1 MGKKSWN
8 HSGMVDVREMQ
19 LRLVYSLIKPAV
31 RAAAR
36 FGIPIRSL
44 GELCRLAYFE
54 HLSRGGMSVADIA
67 RRFGQTPRH
76 MRSLA
81 QRLKEDFFRA
91 ERDVGLAREVEAL
104 IAERAP
110 DEEELVAALATWEPA
125 EVRAAIAELMS
136 EERIERHAD
145 GRLHMAKRY
154 VVLRSDEFHHRI
166 DSLNHLLD
174 GTYRAVLHRLVFD
187 DRDTAMM
194 KTISF
199 SALPSELM
207 GFLRR
212 LEGELRRELAALD
225 EGAAFQGRAESRFT
239 MAITLAPAGEDKRG
253 DA

>member
-1 MGKKSWN
+1 
-8 HSGMVDVREMQ
+8 MVNVREMQ
-19 LRLVYSLIKPAV
+19 LRLVYSLLKPAV
-31 RAAAR
+31 RGAAR
-36 FGIPIRSL
+36 FGIPIRAI
-44 GELCRLAYFE
+44 GELLRLAYFE
-54 HLSRGGMSVADIA
+54 HLSRSGLSVAEIA

-104 IAERAP
+104 VAERSP
-110 DEEELVAALATWEPA
+110 GEEELMAALPTWQPD
-125 EVRAAIAELMS
+125 EVRAAIAELID
-136 EERIERHAD
+136 EERIERD
-145 GRLHMAKRY
+145 ESGRLHMARQY

-187 DRDTAMM
+187 DQRTAMM

-199 SALPSELM
+199 SAVPEELVA
-207 GFLRR
+207 FLRR

-225 EGAAFQGRAESRFT
+225 ESATFQGQAEQRFT
-239 MAITLAPAGEDKRG
+239 MAFTLAPAGEVKRG
-253 DA
+253 DS

>member
-1 MGKKSWN
+1 
-8 HSGMVDVREMQ
+8 MVNVREMQ
-19 LRLVYSLIKPAV
+19 LRLVYSLLKPAV

-36 FGIPIRSL
+36 FGIPIRTL
-44 GELCRLAYFE
+44 GELLRLAYFE
-54 HLSRGGMSVADIA
+54 QLSRSGLSVGEIA
-67 RRFGQTPRH
+67 KRFGQTPRH

-104 IAERAP
+104 VAERTP
-110 DEEELVAALATWEPA
+110 SEEELAAALASWDPA
-125 EVRAAIAELMS
+125 EVRAAIAELVA
-136 EERIERHAD
+136 EERIERDAD
-145 GRLHMAKRY
+145 GRLHMAKQY

-187 DRDTAMM
+187 DRETAMM

-199 SALPSELM
+199 SALPAELV

-225 EGAAFQGRAESRFT
+225 ESATYQGQAEQRFT
-239 MAITLAPAGEDKRG
+239 IALTLAPAGEEKKG
-253 DA
+253 DV

>member
-1 MGKKSWN
+1 
-8 HSGMVDVREMQ
+8 MVNVREMQ
-19 LRLVYSLIKPAV
+19 LRLVYSLLKPAV
-31 RAAAR
+31 RGAAR
-36 FGIPIRSL
+36 FGIPIRAL
-44 GELCRLAYFE
+44 GELLRLAYFE
-54 HLSRGGMSVADIA
+54 HLSRSGMSVGDIA
-67 RRFGQTPRH
+67 KRFGQTPRH

-104 IAERAP
+104 IAERSRRA
-110 DEEELVAALATWEPA
+110 EEVIASLPTWEA
-125 EVRAAIAELMS
+125 DEVRAAIAELI
-136 EERIERHAD
+136 EEQRIERDAEGH
-145 GRLHMAKRY
+145 LHTAREY

-187 DRDTAMM
+187 DHATAMM

-199 SALPSELM
+199 SAVPAELVR
-207 GFLRR
+207 FLQR

-225 EGAAFQGRAESRFT
+225 ESATFQGQAEDRFT
-239 MAITLAPAGEDKRG
+239 MALTLAPVGEEKRG